1 MSFKSGRASD
11 CHFHR
16 DLFVR
21 VVTEQFE
28 MLELEIIDIF
38 DGVIYLKVWESIGP
52 QSVQSSETLD
62 MITIYMH
69 ISEHVDEFSSLK
81 ACNLS
86 YQASQQ

>member
-1 MSFKSGRASD
+1 M
-11 CHFHR
+11 
-16 DLFVR
+16 R